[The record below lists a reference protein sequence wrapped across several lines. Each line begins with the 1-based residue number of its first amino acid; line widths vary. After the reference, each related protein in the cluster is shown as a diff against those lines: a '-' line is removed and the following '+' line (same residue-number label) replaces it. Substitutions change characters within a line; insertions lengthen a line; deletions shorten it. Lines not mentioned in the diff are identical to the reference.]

1 MIANV
6 MERRVV
12 EATEGHIRPSG
23 LTRRCGQD
31 VEGDD
36 GGGSWGVKRPHQT
49 ILTRGKAYCH
59 MEIEDNIWSFD
70 LICVSDVSL
79 KAGVAQCTAS
89 VCSSLFC
96 SIAAMVITILIG
108 WDLNMRNESS
118 WIFSSDNGELKGWR
132 AKVMQNKVWS
142 PDWPSAVSTHC
153 MGYGTRQV
161 WKAQTLRQNFIL
173 KLQTLW

>member
-1 MIANV
+1 MWWGVWLRQQRVTSDHLGSQGDVVKMLRV
-6 MERRVV
+6 M
-12 EATEGHIRPSG
+12 T
-23 LTRRCGQD
+23 
-31 VEGDD
+31 DD

-49 ILTRGKAYCH
+49 ILTRGKAHCH
-59 MEIEDNIWSFD
+59 MQIEDNIWSFD

-108 WDLNMRNESS
+108 WNLDMRNESS

-132 AKVMQNKVWS
+132 AKVMQDKVWS

-161 WKAQTLRQNFIL
+161 WKVQTLRQNFIL